1 MGVVVALV
9 EALGVALLV
18 VAAAQEAAVR
28 DREEAARL
36 QADLEVVVRHLAVV
50 RQDLELLRVEEAV
63 LVERLQELRALAR
76 VAAEQTPA

>member
-1 MGVVVALV
+1 MV

-36 QADLEVVVRHLAVV
+36 QADLEAVARHLAVV
-50 RQDLELLRVEEAV
+50 QQDLELLRVEETV
-63 LVERLQELRALAR
+63 LVERLQELRAQLEALVAR